1 MKNCNDVFHKNCLT
15 EKEKFLHTNFFLQYY
30 ILVHISSSCQW
41 KKFEFWKTKIASQ
54 TKAKMRK
61 KGGWNKGCII
71 ILISILILFFLNVIF
86 LAPFW
91 WKIYPSK
98 YIYIHK
104 KNDAVLRFKEIEFWE
119 WKCQKNANLTLK
131 ISHACYE
138 SIDYL

>member
-1 MKNCNDVFHKNCLT
+1 MIYF
-15 EKEKFLHTNFFLQYY
+15 
-30 ILVHISSSCQW
+30 
-41 KKFEFWKTKIASQ
+41 
-54 TKAKMRK
+54 RK
-61 KGGWNKGCII
+61 
-71 ILISILILFFLNVIF
+71 
-86 LAPFW
+86 
-91 WKIYPSK
+91 K